1 MSNMSNPLES
11 GQSRCQAEELSEL
24 DLCNITGGSQS
35 TGAGAGKVTFN
46 PFSIT
51 KRVDKA
57 SPMLFL

>member
-1 MSNMSNPLES
+1 MNNPVES
-11 GQSRCQAEELSEL
+11 PQSRRQAEQLTE
-24 DLCNITGGSQS
+24 LCNVSGGTQS

-57 SPMLFL
+57 SPQLFL

>member
-1 MSNMSNPLES
+1 MNNPVES
-11 GQSRCQAEELSEL
+11 PQSRRQAEQLTELE
-24 DLCNITGGSQS
+24 LCNVSGGTQS

-57 SPMLFL
+57 SPQLFL